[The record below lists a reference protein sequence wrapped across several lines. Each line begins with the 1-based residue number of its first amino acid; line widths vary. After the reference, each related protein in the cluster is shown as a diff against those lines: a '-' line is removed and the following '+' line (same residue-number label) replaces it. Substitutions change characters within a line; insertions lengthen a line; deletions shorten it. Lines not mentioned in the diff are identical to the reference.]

1 MIAAVVLAA
10 GLSRRMGRDKLL
22 LPLHGHPIFTY
33 PVDLIAALPFDQRI
47 LVTNTPDIAD
57 YARKHGFSVVPS
69 PYAAQGMG
77 HSVAAGAGAVAPDM
91 TAALFLNADQ
101 PFLTADLVHSLCKTC
116 LETDKIVVPVVQDRP
131 RSPCVFPQR
140 FLPELMTLT
149 GDQGGKK
156 VYRQHSEQTH
166 FADWPDER
174 AFVDLDDPE
183 TYQKYAAES

>member
-22 LPLHGHPIFTY
+22 LPLSGRPVFTY
-33 PVDLIAALPFDQRI
+33 PVDLIAALPFDQSI

-57 YARKHGFSVVPS
+57 YARTHGFLVVPS

-77 HSVAAGAGAVAPDM
+77 HSVAAGAGAVDPDM

-116 LETDKIVVPVVQDRP
+116 LETDQIVVPVVQDRP
-131 RSPCVFPQR
+131 CSPCVFPRR
-140 FLPELMTLT
+140 FLPELTMLT

-156 VYRQHSEQTH
+156 VYRQHPEQTKMI
-166 FADWPDER
+166 DWLD
-174 AFVDLDDPE
+174 AAVFVDLDDPE
-183 TYQKYAAES
+183 TYRKYAD